1 MIETPQEYTA
11 RIIGYVGKN
20 NPLAILSSTPKK
32 IRRLVSK
39 SKKKALYKKPSPK
52 KWSVAEIIAHLAE
65 TELVMAWRYRSSAEK
80 NKVMIQPFEQDD
92 WAKNSRYHKSDIDE
106 MLTVLSVVRK
116 ANLKFLTNLPNK
128 KLKNFG
134 MHQERGKETISHMIR
149 LEAGHDI
156 NHLKQIKSILSS
168 NSKKKS

>member
-80 NKVMIQPFEQDD
+80 NKVMIAGSNCKSSMHHEMRYPI
-92 WAKNSRYHKSDIDE
+92 AKIMD
-106 MLTVLSVVRK
+106 LL
-116 ANLKFLTNLPNK
+116 
-128 KLKNFG
+128 
-134 MHQERGKETISHMIR
+134 
-149 LEAGHDI
+149 
-156 NHLKQIKSILSS
+156 
-168 NSKKKS
+168 